1 MDNLFFLEFSFLS
14 KAYVWTE
21 VVPNPQSCLE
31 LVFPWSLHWYCS
43 LLLRQALIRIILYE
57 NLIHFFP
64 SSMKLFLSKHK
75 QALPLLSL
83 PQLYI
88 YIYHSSILAW
98 RTQGQ
103 GSLVGCHLWGCTESD
118 TTEAT
123 AAATIFRP
131 EQYLSSF
138 FDTYLYLKQK
148 FHKIILTLATWD
160 L

>member
-83 PQLYI
+83 PQLYT

-98 RTQGQ
+98 RIPGTGKPGVLPSM
-103 GSLVGCHLWGCTESD
+103 GSHRVGHDWSD
-118 TTEAT
+118 L
-123 AAATIFRP
+123 AAAAYIYI
-131 EQYLSSF
+131 YLFLPLGTHYFSHNTLF
-138 FDTYLYLKQK
+138 F
-148 FHKIILTLATWD
+148 
-160 L
+160 